1 MNQPHTPAPEPGRS
15 ADQQATAVPT
25 VPTTPRKAEVP
36 PSARHFR
43 TPSSAPTTARNA
55 FLRWL
60 VLALAVAVWQLA
72 ARAHG
77 SVYFPPPAEIAGHA
91 HDLWFSGPAGHL
103 FLTEAAVADVLPSLG
118 RMAAG
123 FGIAAVAGI
132 ALGVAI
138 GRSRRV
144 YALCD
149 PVLQFA
155 RAVPPPAL
163 VPVFVVILDFGTP
176 MQIASIVF
184 SAVWPVL
191 INTADGADNT
201 DPLRLEVAAVLRLTP
216 AERLRF
222 LILPSALPRI
232 FAGLRLSLSL
242 ALILMVFSELLPG
255 TANGIG
261 FTLTDAQSRS
271 DLLTVWAALV
281 LLGALGYLL
290 NSVLLAF
297 ERRLVGMRRT
307 TTP

>member
-1 MNQPHTPAPEPGRS
+1 MNEPRTTASERAAPPGRRRPPPRS
-15 ADQQATAVPT
+15 ALVPL
-25 VPTTPRKAEVP
+25 VRRALAPAHV
-36 PSARHFR
+36 RH
-43 TPSSAPTTARNA
+43 AL
-55 FLRWL
+55 LRWL
-60 VLALAVAVWQLA
+60 VLAFAVAVWQLV
-72 ARAHG
+72 ARVHG
-77 SVYFPPPAEIAGHA
+77 SVYFPPPAEIAGRA
-91 HDLWFSGPAGHL
+91 HELWFSGPARHV
-103 FLTEAAVADVLPSLG
+103 FLTEAAVADILPSLG
-118 RMAAG
+118 RMTAG

-163 VPVFVVILDFGTP
+163 VPVFVVLLDFGTP

-191 INTADGADNT
+191 INTADGAGNT

-242 ALILMVFSELLPG
+242 SLILMVFSELLPG

-290 NSVLLAF
+290 NTGLMAV
-297 ERRLVGMRRT
+297 EKRLVGTGRT

>member
-1 MNQPHTPAPEPGRS
+1 MAPRRSLAPA
-15 ADQQATAVPT
+15 V
-25 VPTTPRKAEVP
+25 V
-36 PSARHFR
+36 RH
-43 TPSSAPTTARNA
+43 AL
-55 FLRWL
+55 LRWI

-77 SVYFPPPAEIAGHA
+77 SVYFPPPAEIARHVHA
-91 HDLWFSGPAGHL
+91 LWFSGPARHV
-103 FLTEAAVADVLPSLG
+103 FLTQAAVADILPSLG

-123 FGIAAVAGI
+123 FALAAVAGI
-132 ALGVAI
+132 ALGVAV
-138 GRSRRV
+138 GRSRRA
-144 YALCD
+144 YALCN

-163 VPVFVVILDFGTP
+163 VPVFVVIFDFGTP

-191 INTADGADNT
+191 INTAEGARDT

-216 AERLRF
+216 AERLGF
-222 LILPSALPRI
+222 LVLPSALPRI

-242 ALILMVFSELLPG
+242 SLILMVFSELLPG

-290 NSVLLAF
+290 NTGLLAV
-297 ERRLVGMRRT
+297 EKRLVGRGRT
-307 TTP
+307 TTV